1 MSELSSVRLFSYILA
16 NCGHEKNIPNT
27 KIKKV
32 KYQCYEWKK
41 KLIVM
46 FKTGK
51 VHMENKKTCFIHKFN
66 VAYFQE
72 KLIFRIPVFVNLLV

>member
-1 MSELSSVRLFSYILA
+1 MPRV
-16 NCGHEKNIPNT
+16 
-27 KIKKV
+27 
-32 KYQCYEWKK
+32 KK

-51 VHMENKKTCFIHKFN
+51 VHMENNKTCFIHKFN

>member
-1 MSELSSVRLFSYILA
+1 MLRV
-16 NCGHEKNIPNT
+16 
-27 KIKKV
+27 
-32 KYQCYEWKK
+32 KK
-41 KLIVM
+41 KNLIEM

-51 VHMENKKTCFIHKFN
+51 VHMENKTCFIHKFN